1 MTNSNVTTHQYTE
14 INRKTKSLYILT
26 SIRVVLSTLI
36 AGLQIFFNIGITTSK
51 SQVLIYIWILMVFI
65 ISFVYIGLLRL
76 RLIKQRM
83 LNIFIYFQFIMDIIL
98 IESLIVLTG
107 GIESW
112 FSFLNILLTIGA
124 TMILGRRGG
133 MIIAT
138 ATAILYGTIIDLQ
151 FYKVIPVSYNTS
163 YKVTDF
169 LYNIFVN
176 ITGLFFT
183 AYLMGYVVSR
193 LEKASESLQK
203 KDVDLR
209 ELSRFHSEVIE
220 NIPSGLFTTDAEG
233 RIYLFNAAAE
243 AITGFNRQDVSL
255 KYINRIFPF
264 LTLPLVSG
272 RHEGRITTNK
282 NNTKYIGMNI
292 SLYKNSE
299 GTPVGYIGTFQDVT
313 AIIKMEEEIK
323 RKEKL
328 AAIGQLSASI
338 AHELRNPLASIKSS
352 FEMLK
357 EGSLPAETKNR
368 LMEIA
373 INEMERLNRIVTDF
387 LSYSNPKPAEF
398 VRFNLSTIVNELIDM
413 HKTIQEYIITFHK
426 DVQEDINIIADEQKI
441 RQLLWNLLLN
451 AIEAVSEKEGHIY
464 VSLKG
469 ADHSVIIRIKDNG
482 TGIKKEEIDK
492 IFYPFYSTKDKGT
505 GLGLAI
511 AYRIVEEHKGKIEV
525 VSEEGQGTEFIITIP
540 VDARKPL

>member
-1 MTNSNVTTHQYTE
+1 
-14 INRKTKSLYILT
+14 
-26 SIRVVLSTLI
+26 
-36 AGLQIFFNIGITTSK
+36 
-51 SQVLIYIWILMVFI
+51 
-65 ISFVYIGLLRL
+65 
-76 RLIKQRM
+76 
-83 LNIFIYFQFIMDIIL
+83 
-98 IESLIVLTG
+98 
-107 GIESW
+107 
-112 FSFLNILLTIGA
+112 
-124 TMILGRRGG
+124 
-133 MIIAT
+133 
-138 ATAILYGTIIDLQ
+138 
-151 FYKVIPVSYNTS
+151 VIPISYNAS

-176 ITGLFFT
+176 ITGLLLT

-243 AITGFNRQDVSL
+243 TITGFNREDVSL
-255 KYINRIFPF
+255 KYINKIFPF
-264 LTLPLVSG
+264 LSLPLVPG
-272 RHEGRITTNK
+272 RHEGRITNN
-282 NNTKYIGMNI
+282 NNTKHIGMNI

-299 GTPVGYIGTFQDVT
+299 GRIVGYIGTFQDVT

-357 EGSLPAETKNR
+357 EGSLPSETKNR

-373 INEMERLNRIVTDF
+373 IKEMERLNRIVTDF
-387 LSYSNPKPAEF
+387 LTYSNPKPAEF
-398 VRFNLSTIVNELIDM
+398 ERFNLSTIVNELIDM
-413 HKTIQEYIITFHK
+413 HKTIQEDITFHK
-426 DVQEDINIIADEQKI
+426 DVQENINIIADEQKI

-451 AIEAVSEKEGHIY
+451 SIEAVSEKDGHIY
-464 VSLKG
+464 VSLKR
-469 ADHSVIIRIKDNG
+469 ADSSIEIRIKDNG
-482 TGIKKEEIDK
+482 MGIKREEIDK

-525 VSEEGQGTEFIITIP
+525 VSEEGSGTEFIITIP

>member
-1 MTNSNVTTHQYTE
+1 MTNSNVTNHQYTE
-14 INRKTKSLYILT
+14 VITRKTKSLYILT

-51 SQVLIYIWILMVFI
+51 SQVLVYIWILMVFVLSLI
-65 ISFVYIGLLRL
+65 YIGLLRL
-76 RLIKQRM
+76 RLIKQRL
-83 LNIFIYFQFIMDIIL
+83 LNIFIYFQFLIDIIL

-151 FYKVIPVSYNTS
+151 FYKVIPISYNTS

-243 AITGFNRQDVSL
+243 VITGFKRQDVSL

-264 LTLPLVSG
+264 LSLPLVPG
-272 RHEGRITTNK
+272 RHEGMITNN

-299 GTPVGYIGTFQDVT
+299 GHTVGYIGTFQDVT

-357 EGSLPAETKNR
+357 EGSLPAETMNR

-373 INEMERLNRIVTDF
+373 INEMERLNKIVADF
-387 LSYSNPKPAEF
+387 LTYSNPKPAEF
-398 VRFNLSTIVNELIDM
+398 ARFNLSNIINELIDM
-413 HKTIQEYIITFHK
+413 HKTIQEDITFHK
-426 DVQEDINIIADEQKI
+426 DVQENINIIADEQKI

-451 AIEAVSEKEGHIY
+451 AIEAVSEKEGHIH
-464 VSLKG
+464 VSLKR
-469 ADHSVIIRIKDNG
+469 ADHSIEIRIKDNG

-540 VDARKPL
+540 VDARKT